1 MIPAIAGHLQVGAIY
16 SRELRG
22 RMAVDTVA
30 LGDIQTG
37 FEAEGVL
44 KWALEEG
51 TTINQPAISLAAA
64 FLLLPPVIGGGRALI
79 GTSQRPPTLIPYPQ
93 IQ

>member
-1 MIPAIAGHLQVGAIY
+1 MIPAIAGHLQVETIY
-16 SRELRG
+16 SGEPRG
-22 RMAVDTVA
+22 RMATDTAA

-37 FEAEGVL
+37 SEVEGVL

-51 TTINQPAISLAAA
+51 STINQPAISLAAA
-64 FLLLPPVIGGGRALI
+64 FLLLPPVSGGGRALI
-79 GTSQRPPTLIPYPQ
+79 GTSRRPPTLIPYPQ